1 MSKLIVMIYAQCIE
15 RSLSDRRYHY
25 HTAIGLALM
34 FCATQI
40 YFIEQIDCLQRL
52 QNLKLI

>member
-1 MSKLIVMIYAQCIE
+1 M
-15 RSLSDRRYHY
+15 RSDLKPIWSDLP
-25 HTAIGLALM
+25 TAAAIGLALM

>member
-1 MSKLIVMIYAQCIE
+1 MIYAQCIE
-15 RSLSDRRYHY
+15 AYLIEETQH
-25 HTAIGLALM
+25 HAAIGLALM
-34 FCATQI
+34 FCATQV

>member
-1 MSKLIVMIYAQCIE
+1 MIYAQCIE
-15 RSLSDRRYHY
+15 RSLSDQEPQH

-34 FCATQI
+34 FCATQV

>member
-15 RSLSDRRYHY
+15 AHLIRSLTYLA
-25 HTAIGLALM
+25 AIGLAQM

-40 YFIEQIDCLQRL
+40 YFIEQTDGL
-52 QNLKLI
+52 

>member
-15 RSLSDRRYHY
+15 ACLIRFAQQH
-25 HTAIGLALM
+25 AAAGLALM

-40 YFIEQIDCLQRL
+40 YFIEQIDCL
-52 QNLKLI
+52 